1 MKRQLFV
8 VGICLGFISSA
19 IAADLPQK
27 VEASAKAAV
36 PPRIISG
43 RTQLEALLLS
53 PANLDFEGRKHVTVR
68 EVLDQLHQQ
77 HHLSL
82 RFDTPTLASML
93 DKSSQTPAYR
103 SAQVATNYMAPLGFA
118 ACYPGVSCQPGVV
131 HIQSSQPAFPVAA
144 AAYYSPDEAG
154 DIAPAQPGV
163 QSKAPAATAPAPA
176 SSATPNVAVAPAAAA
191 PQVGPQAPM
200 PAVSQEPPVSAT
212 PAPATEAPAPAQ
224 AAPPIYY
231 EPGTSSQ
238 APPFDKPGPAVVQ
251 PEAPSPK
258 GIQQILE
265 ELLDKEL
272 DIQTLDLSRVSIAT
286 VLRQALDAAPTAQSD
301 EVSGMPIL
309 MTNAALLDYL
319 IEDDGLLITT
329 RMKALSTR
337 ETRVY
342 SIKHLQDLPAEQLA
356 KTIRQSIRPWSWRSQ
371 ISDLGEQLKGTP
383 IPGETLTS
391 LVKTGVQ
398 LVGAEVG
405 VDISPESTAEPKTI
419 NRADE
424 ARQMEMLGG
433 AITNGLVTF
442 AQTTL
447 LALEMVHYAEPPTA
461 SIQTLGHKLIITQSQ
476 TAHREIAE
484 LLKQLAD
491 D

>member
-1 MKRQLFV
+1 MKRHFCV
-8 VGICLGFISSA
+8 VGICLGFISFA
-19 IAADLPQK
+19 IAADPPQK
-27 VEASAKAAV
+27 GKASAKAAV
-36 PPRIISG
+36 PPRVISG

-53 PANLDFEGRKHVTVR
+53 PAKLDFDGRKQVTVR

-82 RFDTPTLASML
+82 RFDTPTLAAML

-103 SAQVATNYMAPLGFA
+103 PAQVAAGYMAPLGFPA
-118 ACYPGVSCQPGVV
+118 YCPGASCPTGVV
-131 HIQSSQPAFPVAA
+131 HIQSAQPAYPVAA
-144 AAYYSPDEAG
+144 AGYYSPDEVG
-154 DIAPAQPGV
+154 DVAPV
-163 QSKAPAATAPAPA
+163 Q
-176 SSATPNVAVAPAAAA
+176 APAAAA
-191 PQVGPQAPM
+191 PVAAPVPAVAAPPVGVAPGVAIAPAASPPVSSNPPLAGASEPEPM
-200 PAVSQEPPVSAT
+200 PLSPTKPPAVSSPE
-212 PAPATEAPAPAQ
+212 APAT
-224 AAPPIYY
+224 
-231 EPGTSSQ
+231 
-238 APPFDKPGPAVVQ
+238 
-251 PEAPSPK
+251 PK
-258 GIQQILE
+258 GIQEILE
-265 ELLDKEL
+265 ELLETEL

-286 VLRQALDAAPTAQSD
+286 VLRQALDAAPTSQSD

-342 SIKHLQDLPAEQLA
+342 SIKHLRDLPAEQLA

-405 VDISPESTAEPKTI
+405 VGISPESAAEPKPI

-424 ARQMEMLGG
+424 AKQLEMLGG

-461 SIQTLGHKLIITQSQ
+461 TIQTLGHKLIITQSQ

-491 D
+491 E

>member
-1 MKRQLFV
+1 MKRHLCV
-8 VGICLGFISSA
+8 VGICLGFMSSA
-19 IAADLPQK
+19 IAADPPQK

-36 PPRIISG
+36 PPRVISG
-43 RTQLEALLLS
+43 RTQIEALLLS
-53 PANLDFEGRKHVTVR
+53 PAKLDFEGRKQVTVR

-82 RFDTPTLASML
+82 RFDTPTLAAML

-103 SAQVATNYMAPLGFA
+103 PAQVAAGYMAPLGFPA
-118 ACYPGVSCQPGVV
+118 YCPGASCPTGVV
-131 HIQSSQPAFPVAA
+131 HIQSAQPAYPVAGV
-144 AAYYSPDEAG
+144 AYQAPDEAG
-154 DIAPAQPGV
+154 NIAPAQ
-163 QSKAPAATAPAPA
+163 APAAPAPA
-176 SSATPNVAVAPAAAA
+176 AATPPELRLRALLNDDDSVIAAPIAAPAPAVATPPAAIAPAAAVAPAAPPQAYSDSSPTGAA
-191 PQVGPQAPM
+191 PADASPLGRKKP
-200 PAVSQEPPVSAT
+200 PAVT
-212 PAPATEAPAPAQ
+212 APEATE
-224 AAPPIYY
+224 
-231 EPGTSSQ
+231 T
-238 APPFDKPGPAVVQ
+238 
-251 PEAPSPK
+251 PK

-342 SIKHLQDLPAEQLA
+342 SIKHLQDLPPEQLS

-405 VDISPESTAEPKTI
+405 IDISAEPVAEPKPTS
-419 NRADE
+419 RADE

-442 AQTTL
+442 AQSTL
-447 LALEMVHYAEPPTA
+447 LALEMLHYAEPPTA
-461 SIQTLGHKLIITQSQ
+461 TIQTLVHKLIITQSQ
-476 TAHREIAE
+476 TGHREIAE

>member
-1 MKRQLFV
+1 MKRHLFV
-8 VGICLGFISSA
+8 VGMCLGFVSSA
-19 IAADLPQK
+19 IAADPPQK
-27 VEASAKAAV
+27 GKASAKAAV
-36 PPRIISG
+36 PPRVISG

-53 PANLDFEGRKHVTVR
+53 PANLEFEGRKQVTVR

-82 RFDTPTLASML
+82 RFDTPTLAAML

-103 SAQVATNYMAPLGFA
+103 PAQVATNYLAPLGFPA
-118 ACYPGVSCQPGVV
+118 YCPGASCPTGVV
-131 HIQSSQPAFPVAA
+131 HIQSAQPVYPVAA
-144 AAYYSPDEAG
+144 AAYYSSDEVG
-154 DIAPAQPGV
+154 
-163 QSKAPAATAPAPA
+163 
-176 SSATPNVAVAPAAAA
+176 NVAPAAAA
-191 PQVGPQAPM
+191 PAAAPAVAAPPAAIAPSVAVAPAAPPQVSSEPPLVGASEPDPMPLAPTKP
-200 PAVSQEPPVSAT
+200 PAVSS
-212 PAPATEAPAPAQ
+212 
-224 AAPPIYY
+224 
-231 EPGTSSQ
+231 
-238 APPFDKPGPAVVQ
+238 
-251 PEAPSPK
+251 PEASETPK
-258 GIQQILE
+258 GIQEILE
-265 ELLDKEL
+265 ELLETEL

-301 EVSGMPIL
+301 EMSGMPIL

-342 SIKHLQDLPAEQLA
+342 SIKHLRDLPAEQLS

-383 IPGETLTS
+383 LPGETLTS

-405 VDISPESTAEPKTI
+405 IDISPESTAEPEVI

-442 AQTTL
+442 AQSTL
-447 LALEMVHYAEPPTA
+447 LALEMVHYAEPPT
-461 SIQTLGHKLIITQSQ
+461 STIQTLGHKLIITQSQ

-491 D
+491 E

>member
-1 MKRQLFV
+1 V
-8 VGICLGFISSA
+8 CA
-19 IAADLPQK
+19 
-27 VEASAKAAV
+27 
-36 PPRIISG
+36 
-43 RTQLEALLLS
+43 
-53 PANLDFEGRKHVTVR
+53 
-68 EVLDQLHQQ
+68 
-77 HHLSL
+77 
-82 RFDTPTLASML
+82 
-93 DKSSQTPAYR
+93 
-103 SAQVATNYMAPLGFA
+103 
-118 ACYPGVSCQPGVV
+118 
-131 HIQSSQPAFPVAA
+131 
-144 AAYYSPDEAG
+144 
-154 DIAPAQPGV
+154 
-163 QSKAPAATAPAPA
+163 APAATAP
-176 SSATPNVAVAPAAAA
+176 TVAVAQAAA
-191 PQVGPQAPM
+191 
-200 PAVSQEPPVSAT
+200 SPPVF
-212 PAPATEAPAPAQ
+212 PAPFSAGTPQQ
-224 AAPPIYY
+224 ALLAALPEGPPPPVVPTP
-231 EPGTSSQ
+231 ETS
-238 APPFDKPGPAVVQ
+238 
-251 PEAPSPK
+251 ETPK
-258 GIQQILE
+258 GIQEILE
-265 ELLDKEL
+265 ELLETEL

-301 EVSGMPIL
+301 EMSGMPIL

-342 SIKHLQDLPAEQLA
+342 SIKHLRDLPAEQLS

-383 IPGETLTS
+383 LPGETLTS

-405 VDISPESTAEPKTI
+405 IDISPESTAEPKAI

-442 AQTTL
+442 AQSTL

-461 SIQTLGHKLIITQSQ
+461 TIQTLGHKLIITQSQ
-476 TAHREIAE
+476 TGHREIAE

-491 D
+491 E

>member
-1 MKRQLFV
+1 MKRHWVV
-8 VGICLGFISSA
+8 VGICLGFVSCA
-19 IAADLPQK
+19 IASDPPQK
-27 VEASAKAAV
+27 AEGSAKSAV
-36 PPRIISG
+36 PPRVISG
-43 RTQLEALLLS
+43 RTQLEALLLT
-53 PANLDFEGRKHVTVR
+53 PAKLDFEGRKQVTVR
-68 EVLDQLHQQ
+68 EVLDELHQQ

-82 RFDTPTLASML
+82 RFDTPTLAAML
-93 DKSSQTPAYR
+93 DESSQTPAYR
-103 SAQVATNYMAPLGFA
+103 PAQVAAGYMAPLGFPA
-118 ACYPGVSCQPGVV
+118 YCPGASCPTGAI
-131 HIQSSQPAFPVAA
+131 HIQSSQPVYPTAS

-154 DIAPAQPGV
+154 DNSPAQ
-163 QSKAPAATAPAPA
+163 APAAAAPVAAAAPAA
-176 SSATPNVAVAPAAAA
+176 AVQGTAITPGVAVAPAAIA
-191 PQVGPQAPM
+191 PLSSDSALAGESKLDPKLVD
-200 PAVSQEPPVSAT
+200 PAN
-212 PAPATEAPAPAQ
+212 PAPAASSADATE
-224 AAPPIYY
+224 
-231 EPGTSSQ
+231 T
-238 APPFDKPGPAVVQ
+238 
-251 PEAPSPK
+251 PK

-265 ELLDKEL
+265 ELLETEL

-286 VLRQALDAAPTAQSD
+286 VLRQALDAAPTSHGD
-301 EVSGMPIL
+301 EMSGMPIL

-356 KTIRQSIRPWSWRSQ
+356 RTIRQSIRPWSWRSQ

-383 IPGETLTS
+383 LPAETLTS

-405 VDISPESTAEPKTI
+405 VGITPESPAEPKAP
-419 NRADE
+419 NRIDE

-442 AQTTL
+442 AQSTL

-461 SIQTLGHKLIITQSQ
+461 TIQTLGHKLIITQSQ

>member
-1 MKRQLFV
+1 MKRQLCV
-8 VGICLGFISSA
+8 VGICLGFMASA
-19 IAADLPQK
+19 IAADPPQK
-27 VEASAKAAV
+27 GKASAKATV
-36 PPRIISG
+36 PPRRISG

-53 PANLDFEGRKHVTVR
+53 PAKLDFEGRKQVTVR

-82 RFDTPTLASML
+82 RFDTPTLAAML

-103 SAQVATNYMAPLGFA
+103 SAQAPTNYLATLGFPA
-118 ACYPGVSCQPGVV
+118 YCPGASCPTGVV
-131 HIQSSQPAFPVAA
+131 HIQSSQPVYPVAAAGYYAPDEPGDGAPVAA
-144 AAYYSPDEAG
+144 AAVAASAPAAVASPTGVVPGVA
-154 DIAPAQPGV
+154 IAPAALPQVSSDSPLAGD
-163 QSKAPAATAPAPA
+163 SKLEPMT
-176 SSATPNVAVAPAAAA
+176 VAP
-191 PQVGPQAPM
+191 VK
-200 PAVSQEPPVSAT
+200 
-212 PAPATEAPAPAQ
+212 PAPATSSAEA
-224 AAPPIYY
+224 
-231 EPGTSSQ
+231 
-238 APPFDKPGPAVVQ
+238 
-251 PEAPSPK
+251 PK
-258 GIQQILE
+258 GIQEILE

-301 EVSGMPIL
+301 DASGMPIL

-342 SIKHLQDLPAEQLA
+342 SIKHLRDLPPVELS

-405 VDISPESTAEPKTI
+405 VDISPESTAEPKVP
-419 NRADE
+419 NRIDE
-424 ARQMEMLGG
+424 AKQLEMLGG

-461 SIQTLGHKLIITQSQ
+461 TIQTLGQKLIITQSQ

-491 D
+491 E